1 MQWLIL
7 SQPLSRFARICDVS
21 PDDGNTYQEL
31 SKSIRDEQ
39 GKFNGK
45 LTWYKIRKFLWLIGS
60 QQRNDCELDEIPR

>member
-1 MQWLIL
+1 MSLQTMETHTK
-7 SQPLSRFARICDVS
+7 
-21 PDDGNTYQEL
+21 NY

-60 QQRNDCELDEIPR
+60 QQRNDCELDKIPG